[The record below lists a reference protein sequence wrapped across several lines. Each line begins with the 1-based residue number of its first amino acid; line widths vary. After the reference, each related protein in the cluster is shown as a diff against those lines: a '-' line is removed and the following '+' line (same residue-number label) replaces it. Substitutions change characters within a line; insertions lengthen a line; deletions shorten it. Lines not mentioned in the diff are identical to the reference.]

1 MTHVRFIPAGC
12 LLLLAVFFSGC
23 RRQQPPTTG
32 EPSALTLTWHRLPAL
47 PDSSSLGVSA
57 PFVGLTRGRLLVA
70 GGCNFP
76 DVPAAEGGT
85 KRYYSEIFTLD
96 LSDPDARWQPGGRL
110 PRPVAYGA
118 SVTTPEGVVC
128 LGGNNSDGSFTDVWL
143 LTLSDSDETVQI
155 RALSPLPS
163 AMDNLAA
170 TYADR
175 TIYVAGGNEDGA
187 PGHSFYAMRPDN
199 NPDGTWEKLPDVPGQ
214 VRLQPVMAA
223 LPSADGL
230 RVYLSGGFQ
239 PVCKGADGEE
249 KDAVVSSDVLSYH
262 PATRRWSE
270 EARLPLSADGTP
282 RTFTGGCAV
291 ACGDSTLLLMGGVNH
306 ERFLTAIN
314 RSLYIRQAEERG
326 EHQRAAELAEEGRE
340 YMYHPMEWY
349 KFNTILLQYNTFTKE
364 WTDLGNH
371 GQLARAGAG
380 AVLRGDSL
388 IVVNGELKPGIRT
401 PQVNCA
407 VLRLGHR

>member
-23 RRQQPPTTG
+23 RWQRPTTG
-32 EPSALTLTWHRLPAL
+32 EPSALTVTWNRLPPL

-76 DVPAAEGGT
+76 DVPAAKGGV

-110 PRPVAYGA
+110 PLPVAYGA

-128 LGGNNSDGSFTDVWL
+128 LGGNNDDASFTDVWL
-143 LTLSDSDETVQI
+143 LTLPDSAETVQI
-155 RALSPLPS
+155 CSLCPLPVS
-163 AMDNLAA
+163 MDNLAA
-170 TYADR
+170 AYADH
-175 TIYVAGGNEDGA
+175 TVYVAGGNENGT
-187 PGHSFYAMRPDN
+187 PGHSFYAMRLDKN
-199 NPDGTWEKLPDVPGQ
+199 LDGTWEKLLDVPGPA
-214 VRLQPVMAA
+214 RLQPVMAA

-230 RVYLSGGFQ
+230 RVYLSSGYQ
-239 PVCKGADGEE
+239 PVTWGRLFGNGD
-249 KDAVVSSDVLSYH
+249 DAEVSSDVLSYH
-262 PATRRWSE
+262 PATRKWRE
-270 EARLPLSADGTP
+270 EAALPVSEDGSP

-291 ACGDSTLLLMGGVNH
+291 ACGDSTLLLMGGVNYD
-306 ERFLTAIN
+306 RFRNAIN
-314 RSLYIRQAEERG
+314 RRLRMRRAERSAEYESLGR
-326 EHQRAAELAEEGRE
+326 LMEEGDQ
-340 YMYHPMEWY
+340 YMYHPVEWY

-364 WTDLGNH
+364 WKDLGTYE
-371 GQLARAGAG
+371 QLARAGAG

-388 IVVNGELKPGIRT
+388 IIVNGELKPGIRT

-407 VLRLGHR
+407 VLRRGSR